1 MVVFKHDID
10 DEVARLATEIRT
22 SGAEAEGVIERRAE
36 EAIGRFTT
44 AVNAEKDRMKE
55 EVKTCLLDSNHYL
68 SSLFEKQ
75 NNILDKAKRNLK
87 LGEQQ
92 LKSGSDSDIKK
103 HISKL
108 QEMSS
113 EILETNPRCEIK
125 TFKICLTDSKKK
137 TSESFVVDLGEV
149 VKPDVKSFIDSRT
162 DRAEQTNSRTDRTE
176 QSNSRTDRTKQTN
189 SRTDRTKQTNSRTDR
204 TKQTN
209 SRTDRAEQ
217 TNSRT
222 DRAEQT
228 HSRADRRTDRLTL
241 TQTFNTKISSD
252 ERDSCLFSIAVL
264 GERGEKIVVCDCY
277 NSRVKCFSTR
287 TSALLGQYETP
298 SPPLGL
304 AKSRDQQVVV
314 ALPWER
320 QILYLDIQGDIRRTN
335 TLTTGKEYRF
345 ISVLPG
351 NRLAVSVW
359 YGCVDILDEG
369 GHVIQT
375 LPTDS
380 IPDTTFLTVKGESLL
395 VVTDSSTRLTCV
407 TSSGHVTW
415 RSHDSARLNDLCGVA
430 CDMEE
435 FVYVCNWNTN
445 CIVQL
450 SRDGQVIRDVITAHD
465 GLSEPRSV
473 CCDDDKLYVCQFNG
487 DVKIFTWGRS
497 RTVKLSPRALC
508 KTRKFKMTN
517 KLK

>member
-75 NNILDKAKRNLK
+75 NNILDLAKRNLK

-162 DRAEQTNSRTDRTE
+162 DRAEQTD
-176 QSNSRTDRTKQTN
+176 
-189 SRTDRTKQTNSRTDR
+189 
-204 TKQTN
+204 

-217 TNSRT
+217 THSRT
-222 DRAEQT
+222 DRAEQTDSRTDSTEQT

-252 ERDSCLFSIAVL
+252 ERVPGLESIAVL
-264 GERGEKIVVCDCY
+264 GERGEKIVVCDY
-277 NSRVKCFSTR
+277 WNSRVKCFSTR
-287 TSALLGQYETP
+287 TSALLGQYKTP
-298 SPPLGL
+298 SLPRGL

-314 ALPWER
+314 ALPRTR

-335 TLTTGKEYRF
+335 TLTTGKRYHF

-359 YGCVDILDEG
+359 WECVDILDEG

-380 IPDTTFLTVKGESLL
+380 IPGPSRLTVKGESLL
-395 VVTDSSTRLTCV
+395 VVTDRGKSLTCV

-415 RSHDSARLNDLCGVA
+415 RSHDSARLNGLCGVA

-435 FVYVCNWNTN
+435 FVYVCNENTN

-473 CCDDDKLYVCQFNG
+473 CCDDDKLYVCQGNG
-487 DVKIFTWGRS
+487 VVKIFTWGE
-497 RTVKLSPRALC
+497 AEQ
-508 KTRKFKMTN
+508 
-517 KLK
+517 

>member
-75 NNILDKAKRNLK
+75 NDILDLAKRNLK

-108 QEMSS
+108 QQMSS

-162 DRAEQTNSRTDRTE
+162 DRAEQTHSRTDLAE
-176 QSNSRTDRTKQTN
+176 QTDSRTDST
-189 SRTDRTKQTNSRTDR
+189 
-204 TKQTN
+204 
-209 SRTDRAEQ
+209 
-217 TNSRT
+217 
-222 DRAEQT
+222 EQT

-252 ERDSCLFSIAVL
+252 GDDPWLYSIAVL
-264 GERGEKIVVCDCY
+264 GERGEKIVVCDCI

-298 SPPLGL
+298 CPALGL

-314 ALPWER
+314 ALSDTR

-335 TLTTGKEYRF
+335 TLTTGKRYCF

-359 YGCVDILDEG
+359 GECVDILDEG

-380 IPDTTFLTVKGESLL
+380 IPRPSWLTVKGESLL
-395 VVTDSSTRLTCV
+395 VVTDGGTRLTCV

-415 RSHDSARLNDLCGVA
+415 RSHDSARLDGLSGVA

-435 FVYVCNWNTN
+435 FVYVCNGNTN

-450 SRDGQVIRDVITAHD
+450 SRDGQVIRDVITADD
-465 GLSEPRSV
+465 GLSIPLSV
-473 CCDDDKLYVCQFNG
+473 CCDDDKLYVCQLNG

-508 KTRKFKMTN
+508 KTRWFKMTN

>member
-87 LGEQQ
+87 LGEQK

-162 DRAEQTNSRTDRTE
+162 DRAEQT
-176 QSNSRTDRTKQTN
+176 
-189 SRTDRTKQTNSRTDR
+189 
-204 TKQTN
+204 
-209 SRTDRAEQ
+209 
-217 TNSRT
+217 
-222 DRAEQT
+222 
-228 HSRADRRTDRLTL
+228 HSRAHRRTDRLTL

-252 ERDSCLFSIAVL
+252 ERDSWLDSIAVL
-264 GERGEKIVVCDCY
+264 GERGEKIVVCDYY

-298 SPPLGL
+298 CQPVGL

-314 ALPWER
+314 ALPDTR

-335 TLTTGKEYRF
+335 TLTTGKGYRS

-359 YGCVDILDEG
+359 GKCVDILDEG

-380 IPDTTFLTVKGESLL
+380 IPGPSCLTVKGESLL
-395 VVTDSSTRLTCV
+395 VVTDRGTRLTCV

-415 RSHDSARLNDLCGVA
+415 RSHDSARLNGLRGVA
-430 CDMEE
+430 CDMKE
-435 FVYVCNWNTN
+435 FVYVCNINTN

-465 GLSEPRSV
+465 GLSRPLSV
-473 CCDDDKLYVCQFNG
+473 CCDDDKLYVCQWNG
-487 DVKIFTWGRS
+487 DVKIFTWGE
-497 RTVKLSPRALC
+497 AEQ
-508 KTRKFKMTN
+508 
-517 KLK
+517 

>member
-87 LGEQQ
+87 LGEQK
-92 LKSGSDSDIKK
+92 LKSGSDSDIKN

-162 DRAEQTNSRTDRTE
+162 DSAEQTDSRTDRAEQTD
-176 QSNSRTDRTKQTN
+176 
-189 SRTDRTKQTNSRTDR
+189 
-204 TKQTN
+204 

-217 TNSRT
+217 TNRRTDRAEQTHSRT

-228 HSRADRRTDRLTL
+228 HSRTDRTEQTHSRTDRRTDRLTL

-252 ERDSCLFSIAVL
+252 KRDPGLESIAVL
-264 GERGEKIVVCDCY
+264 GERGEKIVVCDFS

-287 TSALLGQYETP
+287 TSALLGQYKTP
-298 SPPLGL
+298 CPPRGL

-314 ALPWER
+314 ALSDTR

-335 TLTTGKEYRF
+335 TLTTGKGYHS

-351 NRLAVSVW
+351 NRLAVSVCW
-359 YGCVDILDEG
+359 QCVDILDEG

-380 IPDTTFLTVKGESLL
+380 IPV
-395 VVTDSSTRLTCV
+395 
-407 TSSGHVTW
+407 
-415 RSHDSARLNDLCGVA
+415 
-430 CDMEE
+430 
-435 FVYVCNWNTN
+435 
-445 CIVQL
+445 
-450 SRDGQVIRDVITAHD
+450 
-465 GLSEPRSV
+465 PR
-473 CCDDDKLYVCQFNG
+473 G
-487 DVKIFTWGRS
+487 
-497 RTVKLSPRALC
+497 SP
-508 KTRKFKMTN
+508 
-517 KLK
+517 

>member
-10 DEVARLATEIRT
+10 DEVARLTTEIRT
-22 SGAEAEGVIERRAE
+22 SGAEAESVIDRRAE

-68 SSLFEKQ
+68 SSLFEKH

-92 LKSGSDSDIKK
+92 LKSGSDSDIKN

-108 QEMSS
+108 QEIFS
-113 EILETNPRCEIK
+113 EILETNTRCEIK

-149 VKPDVKSFIDSRT
+149 IKPDVKSFIDSRTDSAEQTSSRTDSAEQTDIRTDSTEQTDSRT
-162 DRAEQTNSRTDRTE
+162 DRAEQTNSRTDSTE
-176 QSNSRTDRTKQTN
+176 QTDI
-189 SRTDRTKQTNSRTDR
+189 
-204 TKQTN
+204 
-209 SRTDRAEQ
+209 
-217 TNSRT
+217 
-222 DRAEQT
+222 
-228 HSRADRRTDRLTL
+228 RTDRLTL

-252 ERDSCLFSIAVL
+252 KRVPWLESIAVL
-264 GERGEKIVVCDCY
+264 GERGEKIVVSDCY

-287 TSALLGQYETP
+287 TSALLGQYKTP
-298 SPPLGL
+298 GRPCGL
-304 AKSRDQQVVV
+304 AKSRDQKVVV
-314 ALPWER
+314 ALRDTR
-320 QILYLDIQGDIRRTN
+320 QILYLDIKGDIRRTN
-335 TLTTGKEYRF
+335 TLTTGKGYRF

-351 NRLAVSVW
+351 NRLAVSEL
-359 YGCVDILDEG
+359 YKCVDILDEG

-380 IPDTTFLTVKGESLL
+380 IPHPSRLTVKGESLL
-395 VVTDSSTRLTCV
+395 VVTNNGKRLTCV

-415 RSHDSARLNDLCGVA
+415 RSHDLARLDGLYGVA
-430 CDMEE
+430 CDREE

-450 SRDGQVIRDVITAHD
+450 SRDGQVIRDVITADD
-465 GLSEPRSV
+465 GLSRPLSV
-473 CCDDDKLYVCQFNG
+473 CCDDDKLYVCQKNG
-487 DVKIFTWGRS
+487 VVKIFTWGE
-497 RTVKLSPRALC
+497 AEQ
-508 KTRKFKMTN
+508 
-517 KLK
+517 

>member
-22 SGAEAEGVIERRAE
+22 SGAEAEGEIERRAE

-55 EVKTCLLDSNHYL
+55 VVKTCLLDSNHYL

-75 NNILDKAKRNLK
+75 NNILDLAKQNLK

-149 VKPDVKSFIDSRT
+149 VKPDVTSFIDSRT
-162 DRAEQTNSRTDRTE
+162 DRAEQTDSRTDRAE
-176 QSNSRTDRTKQTN
+176 QK
-189 SRTDRTKQTNSRTDR
+189 
-204 TKQTN
+204 N

-228 HSRADRRTDRLTL
+228 NSRTDRTEQTNSRTDRRTDRLTL

-252 ERDSCLFSIAVL
+252 ERVPCLPSIAVL
-264 GERGEKIVVCDCY
+264 GERGEKIVVCDFN

-287 TSALLGQYETP
+287 TSALLGQYKTP
-298 SPPLGL
+298 CRPCGL

-314 ALPWER
+314 ALRDTR

-335 TLTTGKEYRF
+335 TLTTGKGYYF

-351 NRLAVSVW
+351 NRLAVSVC
-359 YGCVDILDEG
+359 YKCVDILDEG

-380 IPDTTFLTVKGESLL
+380 IPDPSCLTVKGESLL
-395 VVTDSSTRLTCV
+395 VVTDYGMRLTCV

-415 RSHDSARLNDLCGVA
+415 RSHDSARLYVLWGVA

-435 FVYVCNWNTN
+435 FVYVCNENTN

-473 CCDDDKLYVCQFNG
+473 CCDDDKLYVCQWNG
-487 DVKIFTWGRS
+487 DVKIFTWGE
-497 RTVKLSPRALC
+497 AEQ
-508 KTRKFKMTN
+508 
-517 KLK
+517 

>member
-22 SGAEAEGVIERRAE
+22 SGAEAESEIERRAE

-108 QEMSS
+108 QEMFS

-137 TSESFVVDLGEV
+137 TSERFVVDLGEV

-162 DRAEQTNSRTDRTE
+162 DRAEQTNSRTDR
-176 QSNSRTDRTKQTN
+176 
-189 SRTDRTKQTNSRTDR
+189 
-204 TKQTN
+204 
-209 SRTDRAEQ
+209 AEQ

-228 HSRADRRTDRLTL
+228 DSRTDRTEQTHSRTDRRTDRLTL

-252 ERDSCLFSIAVL
+252 ERDPCLESIAVL
-264 GERGEKIVVCDCY
+264 GERGEKIVVSDFY

-298 SPPLGL
+298 CRPWGL

-314 ALPWER
+314 ALPDTR

-335 TLTTGKEYRF
+335 TLTTGKGYRS

-351 NRLAVSVW
+351 NRLAVSVLW
-359 YGCVDILDEG
+359 ECVDILDEG

-380 IPDTTFLTVKGESLL
+380 IPGPSRLTVKGESLL
-395 VVTDSSTRLTCV
+395 VVTDRGTRLTCV

-415 RSHDSARLNDLCGVA
+415 RSHDSARLHDLYGCRV
-430 CDMEE
+430 
-435 FVYVCNWNTN
+435 
-445 CIVQL
+445 
-450 SRDGQVIRDVITAHD
+450 
-465 GLSEPRSV
+465 
-473 CCDDDKLYVCQFNG
+473 
-487 DVKIFTWGRS
+487 
-497 RTVKLSPRALC
+497 
-508 KTRKFKMTN
+508 
-517 KLK
+517 

>member
-75 NNILDKAKRNLK
+75 NNILDLAKRNLK

-92 LKSGSDSDIKK
+92 LKSGSDSDIKN

-149 VKPDVKSFIDSRT
+149 VKPDVKYFIDSRT
-162 DRAEQTNSRTDRTE
+162 DRAEQTHSRTDRTE
-176 QSNSRTDRTKQTN
+176 QTH
-189 SRTDRTKQTNSRTDR
+189 
-204 TKQTN
+204 
-209 SRTDRAEQ
+209 
-217 TNSRT
+217 SRT

-228 HSRADRRTDRLTL
+228 HSRTDRTEQTHSRTDRRTDRLTL

-252 ERDSCLFSIAVL
+252 ERVPCLDSIAVL
-264 GERGEKIVVCDCY
+264 GERGEKIVVSDCD

-298 SPPLGL
+298 CQPLGL

-314 ALPWER
+314 ALPRTR

-335 TLTTGKEYRF
+335 TLTTGKGYHF

-359 YGCVDILDEG
+359 SYGCVDILDEG

-380 IPDTTFLTVKGESLL
+380 IPDPSCLTVKGESLL
-395 VVTDSSTRLTCV
+395 VVTDVGKSLTCV

-415 RSHDSARLNDLCGVA
+415 RSHDSARRYDLWGVA

-435 FVYVCNWNTN
+435 FVYVCNQNTN

-465 GLSEPRSV
+465 GLSEPLSV
-473 CCDDDKLYVCQFNG
+473 CCDDDKLYVFQLNG
-487 DVKIFTWGRS
+487 VVKIFTWGE
-497 RTVKLSPRALC
+497 AEQ
-508 KTRKFKMTN
+508 
-517 KLK
+517 

>member
-162 DRAEQTNSRTDRTE
+162 DRAEQTNSRTDR
-176 QSNSRTDRTKQTN
+176 
-189 SRTDRTKQTNSRTDR
+189 
-204 TKQTN
+204 
-209 SRTDRAEQ
+209 AEQ
-217 TNSRT
+217 TDPNRP
-222 DRAEQT
+222 
-228 HSRADRRTDRLTL
+228 RRTDR
-241 TQTFNTKISSD
+241 QPN
-252 ERDSCLFSIAVL
+252 RP
-264 GERGEKIVVCDCY
+264 R
-277 NSRVKCFSTR
+277 R
-287 TSALLGQYETP
+287 TDRQANGQYRTDKHP
-298 SPPLGL
+298 S
-304 AKSRDQQVVV
+304 
-314 ALPWER
+314 R
-320 QILYLDIQGDIRRTN
+320 Q
-335 TLTTGKEYRF
+335 K
-345 ISVLPG
+345 
-351 NRLAVSVW
+351 
-359 YGCVDILDEG
+359 
-369 GHVIQT
+369 
-375 LPTDS
+375 
-380 IPDTTFLTVKGESLL
+380 
-395 VVTDSSTRLTCV
+395 
-407 TSSGHVTW
+407 
-415 RSHDSARLNDLCGVA
+415 
-430 CDMEE
+430 
-435 FVYVCNWNTN
+435 
-445 CIVQL
+445 
-450 SRDGQVIRDVITAHD
+450 DGQTDTD
-465 GLSEPRSV
+465 
-473 CCDDDKLYVCQFNG
+473 
-487 DVKIFTWGRS
+487 
-497 RTVKLSPRALC
+497 
-508 KTRKFKMTN
+508 TN
-517 KLK
+517 I

>member
-75 NNILDKAKRNLK
+75 NDILDKAKQNLK

-113 EILETNPRCEIK
+113 EILQTNPRCEIK

-162 DRAEQTNSRTDRTE
+162 DRAEQTHSRTDLAE
-176 QSNSRTDRTKQTN
+176 QTDSRTDSTEQTH
-189 SRTDRTKQTNSRTDR
+189 
-204 TKQTN
+204 

-217 TNSRT
+217 TNRRT
-222 DRAEQT
+222 DSTEQT
-228 HSRADRRTDRLTL
+228 HSRTDRRTDRLTL

-252 ERDSCLFSIAVL
+252 EDDPRLFSIAVL
-264 GERGEKIVVCDCY
+264 GERGEKIVVCDFY

-287 TSALLGQYETP
+287 TSALLGQYKTP
-298 SPPLGL
+298 GQPLGL

-314 ALPWER
+314 ALRDTR

-335 TLTTGKEYRF
+335 ALTTGKGYDF

-359 YGCVDILDEG
+359 WECVDILDEG

-380 IPDTTFLTVKGESLL
+380 IPGPSFLTVKGESLL
-395 VVTDSSTRLTCV
+395 VVTDRDTRLTCV

-415 RSHDSARLNDLCGVA
+415 RSHDSAKLHGLRGVA

-435 FVYVCNWNTN
+435 FVYVCNKNTN

-465 GLSEPRSV
+465 GLSIPLSV
-473 CCDDDKLYVCQFNG
+473 CCDDDKLYVCQGNG
-487 DVKIFTWGRS
+487 VVKIFTWGE
-497 RTVKLSPRALC
+497 AEQ
-508 KTRKFKMTN
+508 
-517 KLK
+517 

>member
-75 NNILDKAKRNLK
+75 NDILDLAKQNLK

-108 QEMSS
+108 QEMSL

-162 DRAEQTNSRTDRTE
+162 DRAEQTDSRTDRTE
-176 QSNSRTDRTKQTN
+176 QTDSRTD
-189 SRTDRTKQTNSRTDR
+189 SAEH
-204 TKQTN
+204 TN

-222 DRAEQT
+222 DSQTDSRTDRAEQTDSRTDRAEQTDIRTDSTEQT

-252 ERDSCLFSIAVL
+252 EDDPWLYSIAVL
-264 GERGEKIVVCDCY
+264 GERGEKIVVCDFH

-298 SPPLGL
+298 CLPWGL

-314 ALPWER
+314 ALPGTR

-335 TLTTGKEYRF
+335 TLTTGKGYHF

-359 YGCVDILDEG
+359 GKCVDILDEG

-380 IPDTTFLTVKGESLL
+380 IPGPSCLTVKGESLL
-395 VVTDSSTRLTCV
+395 VVTDRGTRLTCV

-415 RSHDSARLNDLCGVA
+415 RSHDSARLDGLRGVA

-465 GLSEPRSV
+465 GLSKPLSV
-473 CCDDDKLYVCQFNG
+473 CCDDDKLYVCQRNG
-487 DVKIFTWGRS
+487 VVKIFTWGE
-497 RTVKLSPRALC
+497 AEQ
-508 KTRKFKMTN
+508 
-517 KLK
+517 

>member
-113 EILETNPRCEIK
+113 EILETNPRCEIR

-162 DRAEQTNSRTDRTE
+162 DRAEQTD
-176 QSNSRTDRTKQTN
+176 
-189 SRTDRTKQTNSRTDR
+189 
-204 TKQTN
+204 

-217 TNSRT
+217 TDSRT
-222 DRAEQT
+222 DSAEQT

-252 ERDSCLFSIAVL
+252 IRVPRLYSIAVL
-264 GERGEKIVVCDCY
+264 GERGEKIVVSDCN

-298 SPPLGL
+298 CRPWGL

-314 ALPWER
+314 ALSDTR

-335 TLTTGKEYRF
+335 TLTTGKGYHF

-351 NRLAVSVW
+351 NRLAVSELW
-359 YGCVDILDEG
+359 CKCVDILDEG

-380 IPDTTFLTVKGESLL
+380 IPVPSRLTVKGESLL
-395 VVTDSSTRLTCV
+395 VVTDDGRSLTCV

-415 RSHDSARLNDLCGVA
+415 RSHDLARLNGLRGVA

-435 FVYVCNWNTN
+435 FVFVCNRNTN

-450 SRDGQVIRDVITAHD
+450 TRDGQVIRDVITAHD
-465 GLSEPRSV
+465 GLSRPLSV
-473 CCDDDKLYVCQFNG
+473 CCDDDKLYVCQGNG
-487 DVKIFTWGRS
+487 VVKIFTWGE
-497 RTVKLSPRALC
+497 AEQ
-508 KTRKFKMTN
+508 
-517 KLK
+517 

>member
-162 DRAEQTNSRTDRTE
+162 DSAEQTNSRTDRTE
-176 QSNSRTDRTKQTN
+176 QTN
-189 SRTDRTKQTNSRTDR
+189 SRTDRT
-204 TKQTN
+204 
-209 SRTDRAEQ
+209 EQ
-217 TNSRT
+217 TNIRT
-222 DRAEQT
+222 DSTEQT
-228 HSRADRRTDRLTL
+228 HSQADRRTDRLTL

-252 ERDSCLFSIAVL
+252 GRDPWLESIAVL
-264 GERGEKIVVCDCY
+264 GERGEKIVVCDCI

-298 SPPLGL
+298 CLPWGL

-314 ALPWER
+314 ALPDTR

-335 TLTTGKEYRF
+335 TLTTGKGYHF

-351 NRLAVSVW
+351 NRLAVSVLW
-359 YGCVDILDEG
+359 ECVDILDEG

-380 IPDTTFLTVKGESLL
+380 IPRPSFLTVKGESLL
-395 VVTDSSTRLTCV
+395 VVTDDGKSLTCV

-415 RSHDSARLNDLCGVA
+415 RSHDSARRYDLSGVA
-430 CDMEE
+430 CDREE
-435 FVYVCNWNTN
+435 FVFVCNRNTN

-450 SRDGQVIRDVITAHD
+450 TRDGQVIRDVITADD
-465 GLSEPRSV
+465 GLSGPWSV
-473 CCDDDKLYVCQFNG
+473 CCYDDKLYVCQRNG
-487 DVKIFTWGRS
+487 DVKIFTWGE
-497 RTVKLSPRALC
+497 AEQ
-508 KTRKFKMTN
+508 
-517 KLK
+517 

>member
-108 QEMSS
+108 QEMSL

-162 DRAEQTNSRTDRTE
+162 DRTEQTNSRTDRTE
-176 QSNSRTDRTKQTN
+176 QTNIRTDST
-189 SRTDRTKQTNSRTDR
+189 
-204 TKQTN
+204 
-209 SRTDRAEQ
+209 
-217 TNSRT
+217 
-222 DRAEQT
+222 EQT
-228 HSRADRRTDRLTL
+228 HSQADRRTDRLTL

-252 ERDSCLFSIAVL
+252 EHDPCLLSIAVL
-264 GERGEKIVVCDCY
+264 GERGEKIVVCDFY

-287 TSALLGQYETP
+287 TSALLGQYKTP
-298 SPPLGL
+298 GQPHGL

-314 ALPWER
+314 ALRDTR

-335 TLTTGKEYRF
+335 TLTTGKGYHF

-359 YGCVDILDEG
+359 GKCVDILDEG
-369 GHVIQT
+369 GHVIHT

-380 IPDTTFLTVKGESLL
+380 IPRPTWLTVKGESLL
-395 VVTDSSTRLTCV
+395 VVTDDGTSLTCV

-415 RSHDSARLNDLCGVA
+415 RSHDSARRDDLSGVA

-435 FVYVCNWNTN
+435 FVFVCNRNTN

-465 GLSEPRSV
+465 GLSGPLSV
-473 CCDDDKLYVCQFNG
+473 CCDDDKLYVCQVNG
-487 DVKIFTWGRS
+487 VVKIFTWGE
-497 RTVKLSPRALC
+497 AEQ
-508 KTRKFKMTN
+508 
-517 KLK
+517 